1 MTWTNPDPIVQSEVS
16 QKKKN
21 KYRVLT
27 HMYGIQR
34 DGTGEPI
41 CRAAVEMQTQ
51 RTDLWTQGDELR
63 VEWKHVCYHM

>member
-21 KYRVLT
+21 KYSVLT

-51 RTDLWTQGDELR
+51 RTDLWAHGGGRRGGDE
-63 VEWKHVCYHM
+63 C